1 MDTSPAQIAIGFALS
16 GNWDEAVK
24 ANLEIINQNP
34 DDTDALNRLAKAY
47 TELGKISQARET
59 AKKVLAIDTVNPI
72 ALKLIKK
79 LKLTKKGTTE
89 ASGSVTSES
98 FLEEPGKTR
107 LITLLNLGD
116 SSVFTSLDPGEEV
129 KLVSYP
135 HKVTINTID
144 GKHIGSLPDD
154 VAARLRN
161 LIKAGNKY
169 QTLIKSVEPREVTV
183 FIREIERGPKAPEI
197 SSFPTEKIDYV
208 SFTAPELV
216 HKDTPIVDT
225 TEETPD

>member
-16 GNWDEAVK
+16 GNWDKAAK

-47 TELGKISQARET
+47 MELGKVSLARET
-59 AKKVLAIDTVNPI
+59 AKKVLTIDTVNPI
-72 ALKLIKK
+72 ALKLIEK

-89 ASGSVTSES
+89 ASGSVSSES
-98 FLEEPGKTR
+98 FLEEPGKTK

-116 SSVFTSLDPGEEV
+116 SSVFTVLDPGEEV

-135 HKVTINTID
+135 HKVTINTVD

-169 QTLIKSVEPREVTV
+169 QALIKSAEPKEVTV
-183 FIREIERGPKAPEI
+183 FIREVERGPKAPEI

-216 HKDTPIVDT
+216 HKDAPVVET

>member
-1 MDTSPAQIAIGFALS
+1 
-16 GNWDEAVK
+16 
-24 ANLEIINQNP
+24 
-34 DDTDALNRLAKAY
+34 
-47 TELGKISQARET
+47 
-59 AKKVLAIDTVNPI
+59 
-72 ALKLIKK
+72 
-79 LKLTKKGTTE
+79 
-89 ASGSVTSES
+89 
-98 FLEEPGKTR
+98 
-107 LITLLNLGD
+107 LGD
-116 SSVFTSLDPGEEV
+116 SSVFTNLDPGEEV

-161 LIKAGNKY
+161 LIKTGNKY
-169 QTLIKSVEPREVTV
+169 QALIKSVEPKGVTV
-183 FIREIERGPKAPEI
+183 FIREIERGPRAPDI

-216 HKDTPIVDT
+216 HKDTPIVET

>member
-1 MDTSPAQIAIGFALS
+1 MDTSPAQTAINLALS
-16 GNWDEAVK
+16 GNWNEAVK
-24 ANLEIINQNP
+24 VNLEILSTNAE
-34 DDTDALNRLAKAY
+34 DVDALNRLARAY
-47 TELGKISQARET
+47 TELGKISLARET
-59 AKKVLAIDTVNPI
+59 AKKTLAIDTVNPI
-72 ALKLIKK
+72 ALKLVEK
-79 LKLTKKGTTE
+79 LKLAKKGGTE
-89 ASGSVTSES
+89 ASGSVSSES
-98 FLEEPGKTR
+98 FLEEPGKTK

-116 SSVFTSLDPGEEV
+116 SSVFTNLDPGEEV

-135 HKVTINTID
+135 HKVTINTPD

-154 VAARLRN
+154 IAARLRN

-169 QTLIKSVEPREVTV
+169 QVLIKSVEPKEVTV
-183 FIREIERGPKAPEI
+183 FIREVERGPKAPDI

-216 HKDTPIVDT
+216 HKDTPLVET

>member
-24 ANLEIINQNP
+24 ANLQIINQNP

-59 AKKVLAIDTVNPI
+59 AKKVLQIDTVNPI
-72 ALKLIKK
+72 ALKLIEK

-89 ASGSVTSES
+89 ASGSVSSES
-98 FLEEPGKTR
+98 FLEEPGKTK

-116 SSVFTSLDPGEEV
+116 SSIFTNLNPGEEV

-169 QTLIKSVEPREVTV
+169 QALIKSAEPKEVTV

>member
-79 LKLTKKGTTE
+79 LKLTK
-89 ASGSVTSES
+89 
-98 FLEEPGKTR
+98 
-107 LITLLNLGD
+107 NLFSKNPEKLD
-116 SSVFTSLDPGEEV
+116 SLHF
-129 KLVSYP
+129 
-135 HKVTINTID
+135 
-144 GKHIGSLPDD
+144 
-154 VAARLRN
+154 
-161 LIKAGNKY
+161 
-169 QTLIKSVEPREVTV
+169 
-183 FIREIERGPKAPEI
+183 
-197 SSFPTEKIDYV
+197 
-208 SFTAPELV
+208 
-216 HKDTPIVDT
+216 
-225 TEETPD
+225 

>member
-24 ANLEIINQNP
+24 ANLEIIKQNP

-72 ALKLIKK
+72 ALKLIEK

-89 ASGSVTSES
+89 ASGSVSSES
-98 FLEEPGKTR
+98 FLEEPGKTK

-116 SSVFTSLDPGEEV
+116 SSIFTNLNPGEEV

-169 QTLIKSVEPREVTV
+169 QALIKSAEPKEVTV

>member
-24 ANLEIINQNP
+24 ANLEIIKGNP

-72 ALKLIKK
+72 ALKLIEK
-79 LKLTKKGTTE
+79 LKLTKKGVTE

-116 SSVFTSLDPGEEV
+116 SSIFTNLDPGEEV

-169 QTLIKSVEPREVTV
+169 QALIKSVEPREVTV